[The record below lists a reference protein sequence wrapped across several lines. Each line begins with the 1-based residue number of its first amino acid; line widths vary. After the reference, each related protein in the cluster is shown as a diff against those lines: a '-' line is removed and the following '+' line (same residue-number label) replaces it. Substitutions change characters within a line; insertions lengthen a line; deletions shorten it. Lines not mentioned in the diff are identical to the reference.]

1 MPIIPDQSPTSRNL
15 VKPFLMGAVVV
26 ALAIGGLALL
36 SEAFASG
43 GQTVYL
49 ANIEPGGKEFPTQ
62 PSIVVTG
69 SGGAEALAEQ
79 AIVQLLI
86 VRPAPFS
93 QGFAAG
99 SPAPTASDGV
109 GSITP
114 VIDAIRSVG
123 VDDGAIQIVSSPSL
137 ISVCTNSAQC
147 SAVLI
152 EVRLDQPNL
161 NGLNGIVN
169 AAGEAAGQQE
179 LTVQDVGVG
188 YRIADCRPLRDRA
201 RVAAAVD
208 ARARA
213 EAQAVAIGVEL
224 GTLVVSSE
232 TAPDEPED
240 GNGCTPAQ
248 GTNVDAWWTPGSVG
262 LSVPSFDPQGA
273 PQVVVGLQ
281 VTLAYAIGEATS

>member
-1 MPIIPDQSPTSRNL
+1 VPNDFHPNPASRN
-15 VKPFLMGAVVV
+15 VIKPFLMGAVVV

-49 ANIEPGGKEFPTQ
+49 ANIEPGGKDVPTQ

-69 SGGAEALAEQ
+69 AGGASAPAEQ
-79 AIVQLLI
+79 AVVQLLI
-86 VRPAPFS
+86 GRPAPFS

-99 SPAPTASDGV
+99 SPAPTANEGV
-109 GSITP
+109 GSISP
-114 VIDAIRSVG
+114 VIEAIRSVG
-123 VDDGAIQIVSSPSL
+123 VDDGAIEIVSSPSL

-147 SAVLI
+147 SAVLV
-152 EVRLDQPNL
+152 EVRLDRPNL
-161 NGLNGIVN
+161 SGLNAIVN
-169 AAGEAAGQQE
+169 AAGEAAGKQE

-201 RVAAAVD
+201 RIAAAAD

-213 EAQAVAIGVEL
+213 EAQASALGVQL

-240 GNGCTPAQ
+240 GNGCTPVQ
-248 GTNVDAWWTPGSVG
+248 GSNTDAWWTPGSVG

-273 PQVVVGLQ
+273 PEVVVGLQ
-281 VTLAYAIGEATS
+281 VTLAYAIGEAPS